1 LFGFI
6 VLLLH
11 FKLIKM
17 ELTNVSPDQL
27 AALRNNFETI
37 VISEAEEKG
46 KYDVTIPMK
55 TDLDAMKLFYAGA
68 EYGSKRLSNSIT
80 SKY

>member
-1 LFGFI
+1 
-6 VLLLH
+6 
-11 FKLIKM
+11 M

-27 AALRNNFETI
+27 QAIKNNFETV

-55 TDLDAMKLFYAGA
+55 EEKDFWRLFFSGA
-68 EYGSKRLSNSIT
+68 EYAQNILANMRRSSL
-80 SKY
+80 KY